1 MRRSNMKRMAVERRQ
16 IAHEADTLE
25 LLPLALSR
33 PKEALARARAV
44 LAADPEPYDA
54 SIAHQ
59 AIGIVLR
66 DFGDVGVAVRELR
79 TAVRL
84 AGEAGSPEREA
95 DVLATLGL
103 ALVFSGRT
111 RSGLAAF
118 DRAVRQAS
126 GLLAG
131 RVLMRLALALWTLGR
146 HQDALEALRPA
157 VTMLR
162 RADDMIWEARALTAR
177 AFVHLALGSVE
188 RGTIDIARAE
198 RLFAAAGQEYES
210 AVARHNR
217 GVIAFR
223 SGDLPA
229 ALAFLDE
236 AAGRYDLLG
245 AEVPDL
251 SIDRCAVLLAAG
263 LSRDALEEADRAI
276 RGLEQVRGQATK
288 RAELLLTA
296 ANSALAAADT
306 RTAMERAGAAH
317 RLFGAQQRPWWR
329 AHAGFML
336 VRARFAAGMA
346 SGQLL
351 RQAER
356 TAALLDAVR
365 AGDASQAHLLAG
377 RTALALARFQDA
389 DRHLAIAAR
398 ARRRGPVLYRAG
410 GWLAEALRAEA
421 VAGPRQVLNAC
432 RRGLDLL
439 DEHRDTLGASELR
452 AQATAHGA
460 ELAALAQRQALRAG
474 RPRRLLVWSERWRAT
489 ALAVPPVRPPDDH
502 ELQGDLVALREITR
516 RLEDASAQGAP
527 TTALQRER
535 QRLEGGIRARAMRTR
550 GASRAGRRQFEF
562 QVEPLLEE
570 VGAARLVQIVEID
583 GDLHALVCGG
593 GRVRRFPAGRADE
606 AAREVDFARFGL
618 RRLAYNRPVGRA
630 GTAVALLEA
639 TGRRLERV
647 FLGQAGRHLGSGPV
661 VVVPPGRL
669 HAVPWALLPSFRDR
683 VLSVA
688 PSASVW
694 LRASRAT
701 PPARRAVVLVRG
713 PDLGSGG
720 AEVPALAEQ
729 YDDMTV
735 LGRGTATA
743 QRVLGAIDGAWLA
756 HIAAHGRF
764 RASSPLF
771 SSLRLDDG
779 PLTVHDL
786 ERLRRA
792 PHRLVLSSC
801 DSGIS
806 APAGADELLGL
817 TGSLVPLGTVGIVAS
832 VLPVNDAAV
841 VPLMLA
847 LHQRLR
853 AGASMAESLRD
864 ARLQLGA
871 DPVVAATG
879 WSFIA
884 LGAG

>member
-1 MRRSNMKRMAVERRQ
+1 MAVERRE
-16 IAHEADTLE
+16 IAPEPSATLE
-25 LLPLALSR
+25 LLALALSR

-44 LAADPEPYDA
+44 LAADPEPHDA
-54 SIAHQ
+54 SVAHQ
-59 AIGIVLR
+59 TVGIVLR
-66 DFGDVGVAVRELR
+66 DFGDVGVAIRELR

-84 AGEAGSPEREA
+84 ARAARSPHREA
-95 DVLATLGL
+95 DVLATLGV
-103 ALVFSGRT
+103 ALVFAGRT
-111 RSGLAAF
+111 RSGLAAL
-118 DRAVRQAS
+118 DTAVRQAS
-126 GLLAG
+126 GVLAG
-131 RVLMRLALALWTLGR
+131 RVLMRRAIALWTLGR
-146 HQDALEALRPA
+146 HQDALDDLRPA
-157 VTMLR
+157 VTILHR
-162 RADDMIWEARALTAR
+162 TGDTVWEARALTAR

-188 RGTIDIARAE
+188 RGNVDIDRTE
-198 RLFAAAGQEYES
+198 RLFAAAGQEFES

-229 ALAFLDE
+229 ALAYLDE

-245 AEVPDL
+245 AAVPDL
-251 SIDRCAVLLAAG
+251 TIDRCAVLLAAG
-263 LSRDALEEADRAI
+263 LPRDALHEADRAI
-276 RGLEQVRGQATK
+276 RGLEQLRGQATK
-288 RAELLLTA
+288 RAELLLAA
-296 ANSALAAADT
+296 ANSALAAAET
-306 RTAMERAGAAH
+306 QAALERAEAAR

-329 AHAGFML
+329 AHAGFLL
-336 VRARFAAGMA
+336 VQARLAAGMVT
-346 SGQLL
+346 GQLL

-356 TAALLDAVR
+356 TAARLDALS
-365 AGDASQAHLLAG
+365 AGEAPQAHLLAG
-377 RTALALARFQDA
+377 RTALALARFHDA

-421 VAGPRQVLNAC
+421 VACPRQVLNAC
-432 RRGLDLL
+432 RQGLDLL
-439 DEHRDTLGASELR
+439 DEHRYTLGASELR

-460 ELAALAQRQALRAG
+460 ELAVLAQRQALRAG
-474 RPRRLLVWSERWRAT
+474 RPRRLLAWSERWRAT

-502 ELQGDLVALREITR
+502 KLQADLAALREITR
-516 RLEDASAQGAP
+516 RLEDASAPGAP

-535 QRLEGGIRARAMRTR
+535 QRLEDAIRARTMRTR
-550 GASRAGRRQFEF
+550 GAGGAGRHQFEF
-562 QVEPLLEE
+562 QVEPLLRE
-570 VGAARLVQIVEID
+570 VGAACLVQIVEID

-593 GRVRRFPAGRADE
+593 GRVRRFAAGRAEE
-606 AAREVDFARFGL
+606 AARELDFARFGL
-618 RRLAYNRPVGRA
+618 RRLAYDRPVGRA
-630 GTAVALLEA
+630 GAAVALLEA
-639 TGRRLERV
+639 AGRRLERV

-669 HAVPWALLPSFRDR
+669 HAVPWALLPSLRDR

-688 PSASVW
+688 PSARVW
-694 LRASRAT
+694 LRARGAV
-701 PPARRAVVLVRG
+701 PPARRDVVLVRG
-713 PDLGSGG
+713 PDLGTGG
-720 AEVPALAEQ
+720 AEVPALAEE

-743 QRVLGAIDGAWLA
+743 QRVLDAIDGAWLA

-764 RASSPLF
+764 RAESPLF

-792 PHRLVLSSC
+792 PYRLVLSSC
-801 DSGIS
+801 DSGMS

-817 TGSLVPLGTVGIVAS
+817 TGSLVPLGTVGIIAS

-853 AGASMAESLRD
+853 RGASLAESLRD
-864 ARLQLGA
+864 ARHELA
-871 DPVVAATG
+871 TDPVLAATG